1 MTNRGKSILSKGK
14 MDVNTVSGIMQ
25 AEAVNQDAQSSFLST
40 GVKAVCLIVIIL
52 SLVIIINLT
61 TIMCWETFILG

>member
-25 AEAVNQDAQSSFLST
+25 AEAVNQDAQSSFLLT
-40 GVKAVCLIVIIL
+40 GVKAVCLIVIDL
-52 SLVIIINLT
+52 KFSNNY
-61 TIMCWETFILG
+61 

>member
-25 AEAVNQDAQSSFLST
+25 AEAVNQDAQNSFLLT